1 MQLSPNENYPIFH
14 GIINHL
20 DTDTYYVR
28 TVIYDADYN
37 LLATVDLEDQ
47 GSQNFLKIWKVPYD
61 NIFQRGK
68 FILLVTSTY
77 TDSGYTTKSENY
89 GDEFQTHLVQ
99 ERWDMS
105 KISSVGGGGITTKDV
120 KKVIKKEL
128 ENIKFPKAKDIKFPK
143 QTEYEANFKD
153 ITKELDKI
161 KTLVGTLPAQNN
173 DLRPIVSRLNEL
185 SQEVKT
191 KPVTK
196 ETNLKPILKLLDKH
210 HKDKSNSKEIKGVS
224 NILDEIKSRLNKV
237 EKELLKNVA
246 DKVTKI
252 VADKMTKIVEDEI
265 KKLNIT
271 IPANLLAKGEDEK
284 KSNINK
290 LKSKYG
296 I

>member
-61 NIFQRGK
+61 SIFQRGK

-120 KKVIKKEL
+120 EKVIKKEIDKL
-128 ENIKFPKAKDIKFPK
+128 KFPKAKDVKFPK
-143 QTEYEANFKD
+143 QTEYGTNFKD
-153 ITKELDKI
+153 ITKGLTDI
-161 KTLVGTLPAQNN
+161 KALVGTLPTQNN
-173 DLRPIVSRLNEL
+173 DLSPLVDRLDEIIEDI
-185 SQEVKT
+185 QA
-191 KPVTK
+191 KPVTR
-196 ETNLKPILKLLDKH
+196 ETDLKPIFKLLEKH
-210 HKDKSNSKEIKGVS
+210 HQDKSNSKEIKGVS

-246 DKVTKI
+246 DKMTEI
-252 VADKMTKIVEDEI
+252 VKDEI
-265 KKLNIT
+265 DKLNIT
-271 IPANLLAKGEDEK
+271 IPANLLSKGEDEK

>member
-61 NIFQRGK
+61 SIFQRGK

-128 ENIKFPKAKDIKFPK
+128 ENIKFPKVKDVKFPK
-143 QTEYEANFKD
+143 QKEYEANFKD
-153 ITKELDKI
+153 ITKGLTDI
-161 KTLVGTLPAQNN
+161 KALVGTLPTQNN
-173 DLRPIVSRLNEL
+173 DLSPLVDRLDEIIEDI
-185 SQEVKT
+185 QA
-191 KPVTK
+191 KPVTR
-196 ETNLKPILKLLDKH
+196 ETDLKPIFKLLEKH
-210 HKDKSNSKEIKGVS
+210 HQDKSNSKEIKGVS

-246 DKVTKI
+246 DKMTEI
-252 VADKMTKIVEDEI
+252 VKDEI
-265 KKLNIT
+265 DKLNIT
-271 IPANLLAKGEDEK
+271 IPANLLSKGEDEK

>member
-161 KTLVGTLPAQNN
+161 RTLVGTLPAKNN
-173 DLRPIVSRLNEL
+173 DLSPVVSRLNEL
-185 SQEVKT
+185 SKDVKT
-191 KPVTK
+191 KPVTPI
-196 ETNLKPILKLLDKH
+196 TDLKPILKIIKEIRGESVENKKEANKLLNILEKKLTTAIDEITKTAV
-210 HKDKSNSKEIKGVS
+210 KKTVPDIIQREVKIKERKSN
-224 NILDEIKSRLNKV
+224 L
-237 EKELLKNVA
+237 
-246 DKVTKI
+246 
-252 VADKMTKIVEDEI
+252 
-265 KKLNIT
+265 
-271 IPANLLAKGEDEK
+271 
-284 KSNINK
+284 NK
-290 LKSKYG
+290 LKVKYG
-296 I
+296 L

>member
-99 ERWDMS
+99 ERWNLSTMAS
-105 KISSVGGGGITTKDV
+105 IGGGGGITTKDV

-161 KTLVGTLPAQNN
+161 RTLVGTLPAKNN
-173 DLRPIVSRLNEL
+173 DLSPVVSRLNEL
-185 SQEVKT
+185 SKDVKT
-191 KPVTK
+191 KPVTPI
-196 ETNLKPILKLLDKH
+196 TDLKPILKII
-210 HKDKSNSKEIKGVS
+210 KEIRGESVENKKEANKLL
-224 NILDEIKSRLNKV
+224 NILEKKLTTAIDEI
-237 EKELLKNVA
+237 
-246 DKVTKI
+246 TKTAVKKTVPDI
-252 VADKMTKIVEDEI
+252 IQREVKI
-265 KKLNIT
+265 K
-271 IPANLLAKGEDEK
+271 EK
-284 KSNINK
+284 KSNLNK
-290 LKSKYG
+290 LKVKYG
-296 I
+296 L

>member
-20 DTDTYYVR
+20 DTDTYYVQ

-61 NIFQRGK
+61 SIFQRGK

-120 KKVIKKEL
+120 EKVIKKEIDKL
-128 ENIKFPKAKDIKFPK
+128 KFPKAKDVKFPK
-143 QTEYEANFKD
+143 QTEYGTNFSD

-173 DLRPIVSRLNEL
+173 DLRPIVSRLDEL
-185 SQEVKT
+185 VDEVQM

-196 ETNLKPILKLLDKH
+196 ETDIKPLLKSIKEAQQERSNNVKNSSNSLITLEKKILKDI
-210 HKDKSNSKEIKGVS
+210 SEMIETTVNE
-224 NILDEIKSRLNKV
+224 
-237 EKELLKNVA
+237 
-246 DKVTKI
+246 
-252 VADKMTKIVEDEI
+252 
-265 KKLNIT
+265 T
-271 IPANLLAKGEDEK
+271 IPNIIQNEMKNAQFSVPLSLGQPQMEEK
-284 KSNINK
+284 KANISK
-290 LKSKYG
+290 LKSKFG
-296 I
+296 IK